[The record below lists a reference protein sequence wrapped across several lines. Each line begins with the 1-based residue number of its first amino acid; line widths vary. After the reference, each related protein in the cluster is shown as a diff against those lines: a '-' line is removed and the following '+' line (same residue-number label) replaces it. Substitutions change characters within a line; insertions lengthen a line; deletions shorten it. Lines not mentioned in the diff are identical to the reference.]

1 MSKVKEININT
12 TKWSVITLT
21 RLKEPFVF
29 NYIMNDEILKRN
41 ADIKDLGVFVNIYV
55 YFYSCN

>member
-41 ADIKDLGVFVNIYV
+41 ADIKDLGVFVIICI
-55 YFYSCN
+55 FLFM